1 MELHGEND
9 FKTKSYTNAAF
20 QLGRVTGSVME
31 MPEAELDNIQG
42 VGKSIIGKIKELRN
56 SGTIAALEEYMQ
68 KRLRV
73 LWKFSKLKVWVAKSG
88 YDMA

>member
-1 MELHGEND
+1 
-9 FKTKSYTNAAF
+9 
-20 QLGRVTGSVME
+20 ME

-68 KRLRV
+68 KTPPGLV
-73 LWKFSKLKVWVAKSG
+73 EILQIKGLGGKKWV
-88 YDMA
+88 